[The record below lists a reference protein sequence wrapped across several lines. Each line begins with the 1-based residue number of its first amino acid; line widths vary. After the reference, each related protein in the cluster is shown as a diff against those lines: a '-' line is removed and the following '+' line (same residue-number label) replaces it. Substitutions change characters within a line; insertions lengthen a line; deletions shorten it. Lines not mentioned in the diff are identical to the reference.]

1 MCASRSPVGE
11 GRVGYQDG
19 RWRVKVGRRKSS
31 LNGREEEPGLSGRG
45 PLLGISSISFVCKQ
59 EGVVS

>member
-1 MCASRSPVGE
+1 M
-11 GRVGYQDG
+11 GYQDG